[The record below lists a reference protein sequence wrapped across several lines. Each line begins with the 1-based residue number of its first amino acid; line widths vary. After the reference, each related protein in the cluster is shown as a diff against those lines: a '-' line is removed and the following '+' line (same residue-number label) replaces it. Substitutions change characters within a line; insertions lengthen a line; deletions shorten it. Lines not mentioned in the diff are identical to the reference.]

1 MFPLSSRPELPTVAD
16 DVDSS
21 GLDQG
26 SKKQQQFGD
35 PNQPLLPFP
44 HKKPSYLLHLLG
56 WERGRK
62 RDTSMFGDFMFS
74 SGEKFEVTGKFP
86 VTKVLILLRDKECDE
101 STLLG
106 KKIPQDKNNLP

>member
-1 MFPLSSRPELPTVAD
+1 
-16 DVDSS
+16 
-21 GLDQG
+21 
-26 SKKQQQFGD
+26 
-35 PNQPLLPFP
+35 
-44 HKKPSYLLHLLG
+44 
-56 WERGRK
+56 
-62 RDTSMFGDFMFS
+62 MFGDFMFS